1 LLAVPV
7 AAAEQTSTREA
18 TVAAKPQ
25 KRGGNTAGTQAQTPA
40 DDGEAVQQVKTLDPI
55 MVTAPLIRSE
65 VPLVDPVNELTGDD
79 LRVKVQGNL
88 GKTIQQ
94 EMGVN
99 SASFGAGVG
108 QPVIRGQTGP
118 RVRVMQD
125 QTGAADAA
133 YVSPDHR
140 NTVETL
146 LADKIEIMRG
156 PATMMYGGTAIG
168 GAVNVIDN
176 RVPSALPK
184 NMFASAFEQRYDSAL
199 KETATVGKVD
209 VGQGLL
215 AAHFD
220 GYFRNSGNQQIPG
233 RPIDVVAATQQGY
246 LNPNE
251 PFFNPIGYVPN
262 SQAQSYGGTAGFSL
276 VGDPGFAGFAVNYME
291 NTYGIPGTGQ
301 GHGEHEH
308 GGEEDP
314 GAESGAEL
322 LAADEHD
329 HDHDLTAPVSVDPFV
344 PIGFASDTVKIR
356 QRQTRYDFKSEWY
369 DPVEFAEMLKLR
381 MTYTDYYHVELEND
395 VAGTTW
401 TNQGWEG
408 RAELKHRPLG
418 PMQGVLGFQGISS
431 VFEAVGEEAV
441 VPKSDIQ
448 NFGGF
453 AVETL
458 DFHPFSLQGG
468 FRVEHQTI
476 VPVGGL
482 VSSSH
487 TPVSGSAS
495 ASWQANEANVL
506 AVALTRAQRAPQVQ
520 ELYSDGFHA
529 ATRAFEIGD
538 PNLQEE
544 TNYNLELSYR
554 LNMEAVRAN
563 LNLFQNW
570 AEDYIYA
577 QNTGQVV
584 DPDTESFVDSCPSTE
599 VCSPVYQFSQADA
612 SFIGYEADVGV
623 PVADDKWGKLDL
635 ILFSDY
641 VRGQFVR
648 GGNVPRQP
656 PLRYGFQFDYRIGDF
671 YANWRVMR
679 AEAQD
684 NPAENE
690 PPTPGYVLMN
700 INLEYKL
707 SASPYADVLLFARGN
722 NLLDQSIR
730 NATSFL
736 RSIAPEPGIG
746 GEIGVRATF

>member
-1 LLAVPV
+1 MICFRPYAFYFTLLLAVPV
-7 AAAEQTSTREA
+7 AAAEQTSTGEA
-18 TVAAKPQ
+18 TVAAKPD
-25 KRGGNTAGTQAQTPA
+25 KGGSNTAGRNAQTPVDNA
-40 DDGEAVQQVKTLDPI
+40 ETAPQVKTLDPI

-99 SASFGAGVG
+99 NASFGAGVG

-301 GHGEHEH
+301 G
-308 GGEEDP
+308 
-314 GAESGAEL
+314 ESGGSAISATGTTPSASNMD
-322 LAADEHD
+322 LAAP
-329 HDHDLTAPVSVDPFV
+329 LSADPFV
-344 PIGFASDTVKIR
+344 PVGFASDTVKIR
-356 QRQTRYDFKSEWY
+356 QRTTR
-369 DPVEFAEMLKLR
+369 
-381 MTYTDYYHVELEND
+381 
-395 VAGTTW
+395 
-401 TNQGWEG
+401 
-408 RAELKHRPLG
+408 
-418 PMQGVLGFQGISS
+418 
-431 VFEAVGEEAV
+431 
-441 VPKSDIQ
+441 
-448 NFGGF
+448 
-453 AVETL
+453 
-458 DFHPFSLQGG
+458 
-468 FRVEHQTI
+468 
-476 VPVGGL
+476 
-482 VSSSH
+482 SSS
-487 TPVSGSAS
+487 
-495 ASWQANEANVL
+495 
-506 AVALTRAQRAPQVQ
+506 RR
-520 ELYSDGFHA
+520 
-529 ATRAFEIGD
+529 
-538 PNLQEE
+538 
-544 TNYNLELSYR
+544 
-554 LNMEAVRAN
+554 
-563 LNLFQNW
+563 
-570 AEDYIYA
+570 
-577 QNTGQVV
+577 
-584 DPDTESFVDSCPSTE
+584 C
-599 VCSPVYQFSQADA
+599 
-612 SFIGYEADVGV
+612 
-623 PVADDKWGKLDL
+623 
-635 ILFSDY
+635 
-641 VRGQFVR
+641 
-648 GGNVPRQP
+648 
-656 PLRYGFQFDYRIGDF
+656 
-671 YANWRVMR
+671 
-679 AEAQD
+679 
-684 NPAENE
+684 
-690 PPTPGYVLMN
+690 
-700 INLEYKL
+700 
-707 SASPYADVLLFARGN
+707 
-722 NLLDQSIR
+722 
-730 NATSFL
+730 
-736 RSIAPEPGIG
+736 
-746 GEIGVRATF
+746 

>member
-1 LLAVPV
+1 MIRMPPV
-7 AAAEQTSTREA
+7 AAIVALLVASPNVWAAQGTAAARTKQPP
-18 TVAAKPQ
+18 AAKNPP
-25 KRGGNTAGTQAQTPA
+25 KA
-40 DDGEAVQQVKTLDPI
+40 DTEAESKTVKTLDPI

-79 LRVKVQGNL
+79 LRVQVQGNL

-94 EMGVN
+94 QLGVN

-133 YVSPDHR
+133 YLSPDHR

-184 NMFASAFEQRYDSAL
+184 DLFSSAFEQRYDSAL

-209 VGQGLL
+209 VGQGLF

-220 GYFRNSGNQQIPG
+220 GYFRNSGNQLIPG
-233 RPIDVVAATQQGY
+233 RPIDVQAATQDGY

-262 SQAQSYGGTAGFSL
+262 TGTQSYGGTAGFSL
-276 VGDPGFAGFAVNYME
+276 VGDSGFAGFAVNYME

-301 GHGEHEH
+301 GHAGHDHGDDHEH
-308 GGEEDP
+308 GED
-314 GAESGAEL
+314 
-322 LAADEHD
+322 D
-329 HDHDLTAPVSVDPFV
+329 HDHDAHDGLAEAVAMDPLVPV
-344 PIGFASDTVKIR
+344 GFASDTVRIR

-369 DPVEFAEMLKLR
+369 DPVAFAEMLKLR
-381 MTYTDYYHVELEND
+381 MTYNDYYHVELENGIT
-395 VAGTTW
+395 GTTW

-408 RAELKHRPLG
+408 RAELKHKPWGPL
-418 PMQGVLGFQGISS
+418 QGVVGFQGISS
-431 VFEAVGEEAV
+431 VFEAVGAEAV

-458 DFHPFSLQGG
+458 DFDPFSLQGG
-468 FRVEHQTI
+468 FRVEHQTV
-476 VPVGGL
+476 VPVGGIQ
-482 VSSSH
+482 SSSH

-495 ASWQANEANVL
+495 ASWHANDANVL
-506 AVALTRAQRAPQVQ
+506 AIALTRAQRAPQVQ
-520 ELYSDGFHA
+520 ELYSNGFHA
-529 ATRAFEIGD
+529 ATRSFEIGD
-538 PNLQEE
+538 PNLREE
-544 TNYNLELSYR
+544 TDHNLELSYR
-554 LNMEAVRAN
+554 LNTESVRAN
-563 LNLFQNW
+563 LNVFQNW
-570 AEDYIYA
+570 ATDYIFA
-577 QNTGQVV
+577 GRSGQVV
-584 DPDTESFVDSCPSTE
+584 DPITESFVDVCPDNEICT
-599 VCSPVYQFSQADA
+599 PVFQFGQADA
-612 SFIGYEADVGV
+612 TFIGYEADVGV
-623 PVADDKWGKLDL
+623 PLAEESWGKLDL

-641 VRGQFVR
+641 VRGRFVR

-656 PLRYGFQFDYRIGDF
+656 PLRYGFQLDYRWGDL

-679 AEAQD
+679 GEAQD
-684 NPAENE
+684 NPAAGESA
-690 PPTPGYVLMN
+690 TPGYVLMN
-700 INLEYKL
+700 IAVEYKV
-707 SASPYADVLLFARGN
+707 SATPYADVLLFARGN

-730 NATSFL
+730 NATSYL
-736 RSIAPEPGIG
+736 RALAPEPGIG
-746 GEIGVRATF
+746 GEIGLRATF